1 MGLFSEVAKA
11 ITDAAKF
18 VGIRLDDSIFH
29 LSGKLDTIT
38 TSLDDITHAINGLT
52 KALVTTQTKP
62 GLVFLQFLKEG
73 SNGMKVFTLKL
84 PLATA
89 EDVKF
94 FEVVYKVGDA
104 EPVTLS
110 PVNPDYGKTPV
121 TTGEIPNLQAENG
134 TVITGTVCCVDDAG
148 NKSPVREFSLEVLD
162 TSAPP
167 MPGEVGIVITDEF
180 ADEPVIDP
188 PTDPV

>member
-1 MGLFSEVAKA
+1 MGLFSEVADA
-11 ITDAAKF
+11 IKIAANLLAERIHTSSDSI
-18 VGIRLDDSIFH
+18 VTALDDLLFSVN
-29 LSGKLDTIT
+29 D
-38 TSLDDITHAINGLT
+38 
-52 KALVTTQTKP
+52 LVKVVRSQNKP

-104 EPVTLS
+104 EPVTLT
-110 PVNPDYGKTPV
+110 PLNPDYGKTPV
-121 TTGEIPNLQAENG
+121 TPGEIPNLQAENG
-134 TVITGTVCCVDDAG
+134 TVVVGTVCCVDDAG
-148 NKSPVREFSLEVLD
+148 NKSAVREFSLEVLD
-162 TSAPP
+162 TTAPP